1 MGKPSLGQT
10 LFRAFAPLL
19 IYGIFTELF
28 LGMEFRLW
36 SVSVQAGLLPEWAGP
51 SLPESLFQ
59 MANALAGGSLIL
71 LFIWKTGKEKREK
84 REIFSGKR
92 MPLLLAAGA
101 CCCVGA
107 SGAVSLLCLPE
118 ANGALPAGEA
128 LSQNSAATVAA
139 SFICTGAVIPA
150 AEELI
155 FRQAMYGEFRKR
167 FGVPASAAA
176 SSLLFGLYH
185 GRVAQGIYAGI
196 LGIFLALLFERRGFA
211 GDCAAVHISANVT
224 ALSLS
229 LTPWPSLLAGH
240 RPLLAAQTA
249 LFLALFFAAA
259 FCLLCRNEKTETA

>member
-1 MGKPSLGQT
+1 MEKQSLGQT

-28 LGMEFRLW
+28 LGMGFRLW
-36 SVSVQAGLLPEWAGP
+36 SVSVQAGILPEWAGP

-59 MANALAGGSLIL
+59 TANALAGGVLIF
-71 LFIWKTGKEKREK
+71 LFVWKTGKEKGEK
-84 REIFSGKR
+84 RKIFWGKR

-101 CCCVGA
+101 CFCVGA

-118 ANGALPAGEA
+118 VNGALPAGEA
-128 LSQNSAATVAA
+128 LSRIDAAAA
-139 SFICTGAVIPA
+139 FICTGAVIPA
-150 AEELI
+150 AEELM

-167 FGVPASAAA
+167 FGVPASAAV

-185 GRVAQGIYAGI
+185 GRAAQGIYAGI
-196 LGIFLALLFERRGFA
+196 LGVFLALLFERRGSA
-211 GDCAAVHISANVT
+211 GDCASVHISANVT

-229 LTPWPSLLAGH
+229 LTPWPSLLAGR